1 MHSDVELSKVRGMY
15 HQRDME
21 ESHKNPEVVT
31 TVDPREW
38 PKTLETMEYY
48 IRVFWGVDVKPLRY
62 GLRDDF
68 ISPVAADDPT
78 YRDNGSE
85 YFTHDEEMIAQG
97 SILSGP
103 AVLETNP
110 EDIGT
115 FTNSLITYRAL
126 IWDNMVKIF
135 QGLDAWTY
143 IKPATKH
150 RDGILVF
157 RLIYNH

>member
-1 MHSDVELSKVRGMY
+1 M
-15 HQRDME
+15 
-21 ESHKNPEVVT
+21 
-31 TVDPREW
+31 
-38 PKTLETMEYY
+38 
-48 IRVFWGVDVKPLRY
+48 
-62 GLRDDF
+62 RDDF

-143 IKPATKH
+143 LKPATKH
-150 RDGILVF
+150 CDGILVF